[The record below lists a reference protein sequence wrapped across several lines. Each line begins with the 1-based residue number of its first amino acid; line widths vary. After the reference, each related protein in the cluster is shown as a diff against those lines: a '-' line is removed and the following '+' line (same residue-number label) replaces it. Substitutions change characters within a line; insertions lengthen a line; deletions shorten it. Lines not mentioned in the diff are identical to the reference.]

1 MTEDLSTFFRNKQT
15 NKQDE
20 TTTKKVRKQK
30 QKPALVE
37 KSLNSTRFG
46 LNGDSFYCNFI
57 GWPNSQV
64 QNLIS

>member
-15 NKQDE
+15 NKMKQQQKKK
-20 TTTKKVRKQK
+20 TKAKTSVGG
-30 QKPALVE
+30 
-37 KSLNSTRFG
+37 TRFG

>member
-20 TTTKKVRKQK
+20 TTTKKRKQK
-30 QKPALVE
+30 EKPALVE

>member
-15 NKQDE
+15 NKMKQHQ
-20 TTTKKVRKQK
+20 KRKLK

-46 LNGDSFYCNFI
+46 LNGDSFYCSFI

>member
-15 NKQDE
+15 NKMKQHQ
-20 TTTKKVRKQK
+20 KRKLKQK
-30 QKPALVE
+30 LALVE

-46 LNGDSFYCNFI
+46 LNGDSFYCNLI

>member
-15 NKQDE
+15 NKMKQQQKKKTKAK
-20 TTTKKVRKQK
+20 TT
-30 QKPALVE
+30 LVE